1 MARPT
6 KSVSQ
11 MSMKMSKA
19 EMQARQEA
27 EAEVV
32 TNQTKPKASP
42 ILTNE
47 ERKIFN
53 KLKKRNDHFTESDS
67 DSLNLLAQYLH
78 RWNVLKQALND
89 LDPLDEQAHSLE
101 RRLIAI
107 DKQINQHMIAL
118 CIPLGQRLKLA
129 NDMAKTLIEEK
140 KLEQMQTEKRQE
152 INPLLAVLEATKN
165 VK

>member
-6 KSVSQ
+6 KSVTQ

-19 EMQARQEA
+19 EMQARQDM

-140 KLEQMQTEKRQE
+140 RLEQMQTEKRQE
-152 INPLLAVLEATKN
+152 VNPLLAVLEATKN